1 MWDEFYELD
10 IMGLGWDLIGDLKR
24 YQSRD
29 EIKRALLKE
38 YGGEGS
44 KKNDVSANDD
54 ILNKVQIGDV
64 IIAKRGRSEL
74 IGYGIVSSDYSYD
87 ENRTE
92 YQSISPWCIKREN
105 TL

>member
-1 MWDEFYELD
+1 
-10 IMGLGWDLIGDLKR
+10 
-24 YQSRD
+24 
-29 EIKRALLKE
+29 LLKE